1 MQEFQIH
8 FYGVTSKFD
17 ISRGKAV
24 DGKSIEARK
33 LTLL

>member
-8 FYGVTSKFD
+8 FYGVTFILD
-17 ISRGKAV
+17 ISRGKAL